1 MSAGAR
7 PILIRGGSAYIAEAN
22 TFRDADIVLREGRI
36 AQAAADLEM
45 PEGAQVIDADGC
57 IVTPGLIDFH
67 MHAFRYGHFLSVD
80 ADDVAWRSGVTTF
93 VDAGSAGSLHFMAFR
108 DYVIRPSKS
117 TILAFLHVSAIGQT
131 TDGCDGLEFQDADDD
146 RLLHLASAQEIIEK
160 NRDIIVG
167 VKVRAYTG
175 MPSLLAMQR
184 ARELADRV
192 DLPIMVHT
200 APSPPTFTEV
210 AGFLKS
216 GDIITHPYHGGDTTI
231 LGPDGKI
238 APEYWAARERG
249 IEVDLGTDRF
259 HCNLEIMQACFNERF
274 YPDYIS
280 TDLTQTNK
288 DTVTFDLPTTIDKA
302 VACGMTLNDALER
315 VTARPAAKLG
325 RGGKIGTLAEGA
337 AGDVAVFRLEPG
349 ASDLEDFFGNRI
361 TVDKRLRNVVTI
373 KAGEIM
379 GPSERETEVLDCL
392 RRGNPWS
399 NY

>member
-1 MSAGAR
+1 MNAGVR
-7 PILIRGGSAYIAEAN
+7 PILIKGGDAYIPEENA
-22 TFRDADIVLREGRI
+22 FRRADILLREGRI
-36 AQAAADLEM
+36 AQVAPDLEVS
-45 PEGAQVIDADGC
+45 GDAQVVDAEGC

-80 ADDVAWRSGVTTF
+80 ADEVAWRSGVTTF

-108 DYVIRPSKS
+108 DYVIRQSKS

-131 TDGCDGLEFQDADDD
+131 TDGCEGLEFQDADDD
-146 RLLHLASAQEIIEK
+146 RLLHLASAQEVIEK

-175 MPSLLAMQR
+175 MPSLLAMER

-192 DLPIMVHT
+192 GLPIMVHT
-200 APSPPTFTEV
+200 APAPPTFAEV

-231 LGPDGKI
+231 LGPDGKV

-249 IEVDLGTDRF
+249 IEVDMGTDRF
-259 HCNLEIMQACFNERF
+259 HCNLEIMKACFDQGF

-280 TDLTQTNK
+280 TDLTQTNR
-288 DTVTFDLPTTIDKA
+288 DTITFDLPTTIDKA
-302 VACGMTLNDALER
+302 VACGLALNDALQR
-315 VTARPAAKLG
+315 VTAWPAAKLG
-325 RGGKIGTLAEGA
+325 RKGEIGTLAQGA
-337 AGDVAVFRLEPG
+337 AGDVAVFAMEPG
-349 ASDLEDFFGNRI
+349 ASDLEDFFGNRMR
-361 TVDKRLRNVVTI
+361 VNQRMRNVVTI

-379 GPSERETEVLDCL
+379 GPPKRETEVLDCL
-392 RRGNPWS
+392 RRGNPWI